1 MRTSL
6 LVLGILAVGLSVGQ
20 ALTGKPAP
28 EPSLPVIDE
37 NACPFEGCSFRKWV
51 VNRDVELFS
60 TWEEGRKPVS
70 KVSKGQ
76 IVTGETGVHV
86 TWEPDRIQVQQPIAE
101 LQVEPG
107 DIILRYM
114 YLGEGFANIWAKGR
128 WWKGYDCTFVV
139 EKDARGCVWGCA
151 AKVVAEGRR
160 DWWVRVRTSQGSVG
174 WAKEENQ
181 FDCMDSLG
189 GDDRCEKLNSRSPS
203 VKQGKSEDSSDA
215 RRYVAPL

>member
-1 MRTSL
+1 L
-6 LVLGILAVGLSVGQ
+6 LLGILAVGLSAGP

-51 VNRDVELFS
+51 VSRDAELYS
-60 TWEEGRKPVS
+60 TWEEGRKAVG

-76 IVTGETGVHV
+76 IVSGETGVHV

-107 DIILRYM
+107 DTILRYM

-128 WWKGYDCTFVV
+128 WWKEYDCSFIV
-139 EKDARGCVWGCA
+139 EKNHAGCLRGCA

-160 DWWVRVRTSQGSVG
+160 DWWVRVRTTEGVVG
-174 WAKEENQ
+174 WTKAEDH

-189 GDDRCEKLNSRSPS
+189 GDDRCEKLNSTPPA

-215 RRYVAPL
+215 RRFVAPL